1 MRAVG
6 PRFSI
11 LYAMAF
17 LRTKFESADTFPG
30 IVDMKLTT

>member
-1 MRAVG
+1 MGAVG
-6 PRFSI
+6 PRYSI

-17 LRTKFESADTFPG
+17 LRTKFDSADTFLG